1 MQLITTLKKVVQ
13 FVLLST
19 VLSSFTFTYSALL
32 PSGKILLTTK
42 LINDYKDLYTLAI
55 TNDTSNQIQAWLY
68 SDNGTEMESAF
79 NLLQLA
85 NISSSY
91 ILPIDLE
98 SKQSTKKALVFL
110 STNTGLASIIS
121 LSLNDQPISFSSATE
136 VLSLTPTTNMVY
148 EPQIIPNSSTDDFMM
163 LSYPS
168 SIVLYK
174 YTPATPSLTLLRTE
188 SFTNQTVKQILPF
201 KGFIIAITQNN
212 LTPPP
217 VGYAHF
223 IALGVNKEFAT
234 VNLSSVDGAYLT
246 YDPVTQK
253 TLLKTVS
260 DSIGVEIQDAPMPYG
275 VIGMQSTQ

>member
-1 MQLITTLKKVVQ
+1 MSMNNFAYTATLDQNVNLFAMKAITIKNN
-13 FVLLST
+13 
-19 VLSSFTFTYSALL
+19 
-32 PSGKILLTTK
+32 I
-42 LINDYKDLYTLAI
+42 YTLVL
-55 TNDTSNQIQAWLY
+55 TKNDSNQIFGQTYNSFGAQIGNNQSVSTLN
-68 SDNGTEMESAF
+68 SITSA
-79 NLLQLA
+79 
-85 NISSSY
+85 Y
-91 ILPIDLE
+91 ILPIDIY
-98 SKQSTKKALVFL
+98 SNQSAENVLLFL
-110 STNTGLASIIS
+110 
-121 LSLNDQPISFSSATE
+121 FSNSG
-136 VLSLTPTTNMVY
+136 VQQIVSLTLNAMAEINSVSDLNITPSTSLMVY
-148 EPQIIPNSSTDDFMM
+148 EPQIIPNSSTDDFIV

-234 VNLSSVDGAYLT
+234 VNLSSVDGVYLT
-246 YDPVTQK
+246 YDPITQK